1 MELQPVYNSIDYYKS
16 KIMEKTITC
25 EKGRVLNEESRR
37 IKAEIAKLEE
47 ILSNIQAQLDS
58 MSNIKVVTSKENDG
72 FQKRRVKYIEDQIT
86 NALAVIYPEDDF
98 TAKIEYDFKY
108 GSSKAYLHLED
119 GKGNDRLPFMTEGKL
134 CQYLISFIS
143 IVSTVMGLGA
153 SEIFI
158 DEAFGVSS
166 ENNLPKIGKMIKS
179 HSDDGI
185 QFIIIA
191 QNSDLYADIPRRE
204 IRFHKEPAT
213 DGFELSGK
221 VVIDEIIDF

>member
-1 MELQPVYNSIDYYKS
+1 MDLQPIYNNIDYYKS
-16 KIMEKTITC
+16 KIVEKTIAC
-25 EKGRVLNEESRR
+25 EKGKMLNEESKR
-37 IKAEIAKLEE
+37 IRAKIAELDE
-47 ILSNIQAQLDS
+47 ILSSILMQLDN
-58 MSNIKVVTSKENDG
+58 MGNLKVITSKENDA
-72 FQKRRVKYIEDQIT
+72 FQKRRVEYIEDQIT
-86 NALAVIYPEDDF
+86 NALAIIFPEDDF

-108 GSSKAYLHLED
+108 GSSKAYLHLKD
-119 GKGNDRLPFMTEGKL
+119 ANGNGHLPFMTEGKL

-153 SEIFI
+153 SEIFV

-179 HSDDGI
+179 YSDDGI

-213 DGFELSGK
+213 NGFELSGK